1 MNQTQHLPKAPWT
14 AYTLVIK
21 SPTTIAAGLT
31 KHLTF
36 HSAKLIKTPQQDH
49 RVTNMVT
56 RHNQNWTN
64 DW

>member
-1 MNQTQHLPKAPWT
+1 VNQTQHLPKAPRT
-14 AYTLVIK
+14 AYKLGIK
-21 SPTTIAAGLT
+21 SPTTIATSLP
-31 KHLTF
+31 KHPTF

-64 DW
+64 D

>member
-1 MNQTQHLPKAPWT
+1 
-14 AYTLVIK
+14 VIK

-64 DW
+64 E